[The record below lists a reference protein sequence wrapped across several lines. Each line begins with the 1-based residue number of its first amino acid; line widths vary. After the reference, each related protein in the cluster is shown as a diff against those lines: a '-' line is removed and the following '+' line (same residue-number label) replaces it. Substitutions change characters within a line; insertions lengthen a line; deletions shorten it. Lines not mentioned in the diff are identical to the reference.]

1 MTTTQKL
8 IQPKMGLLKLA
19 EKLGNVSEACKV
31 LGYSTQTVS
40 TVFKNFTKKEASL
53 P

>member
-19 EKLGNVSEACKV
+19 EKLGNVSEA
-31 LGYSTQTVS
+31 LYSNIFS
-40 TVFKNFTKKEASL
+40 LKIDINKPGTKTSL
-53 P
+53 